1 MAREGRCEWSAT
13 LERGPRGRLSGHA
26 GEQRAHVVVGL
37 VIGAREDALDAL
49 VRSQQ
54 HVGHVST
61 SQVRERLK
69 HGLAVWTVD
78 MSTLEEHGVDVRVAL
93 EVRARALHDCDAA
106 AHAEA
111 TLVEREH
118 HAQERARHLAE
129 QLGIVREP
137 MPSWIRE
144 SEHPLAQCHFGFPE
158 LPPTP
163 ASWLHTTFGSVLEV
177 VERRMRLEPN
187 ATYRLLTAKR
197 NRGGIEL
204 RGELLGKDIL
214 TKPQFEAKAGDFL
227 ISRRQISL
235 HLERQAV
242 RL

>member
-1 MAREGRCEWSAT
+1 MQIVALESRAELMAREGRCERSAT
-13 LERGPRGRLSGHA
+13 LERGPRGGLSGHA

-69 HGLAVWTVD
+69 HGLAVWTVHI
-78 MSTLEEHGVDVRVAL
+78 STLEEYGVDVRVAL

-118 HAQERARHLAE
+118 RAQERARHLAE
-129 QLGIVREP
+129 QLGIVGQP
-137 MPSWIRE
+137 MPSWIRKR
-144 SEHPLAQCHFGFPE
+144 EHPLAQCHFGKYFFHE
-158 LPPTP
+158 VGRRLRHAP
-163 ASWLHTTFGSVLEV
+163 AHARRAEPATLAA
-177 VERRMRLEPN
+177 ERDQAPLSAALALQVSEP
-187 ATYRLLTAKR
+187 ATEQARAVWASCGPRCTW
-197 NRGGIEL
+197 
-204 RGELLGKDIL
+204 
-214 TKPQFEAKAGDFL
+214 
-227 ISRRQISL
+227 SRASPWR
-235 HLERQAV
+235 
-242 RL
+242 